1 MYTRIV
7 TLTVTLIITL
17 LSSFSA
23 LGQARIDRLV
33 KEFEKEKD
41 VQVTY
46 TERRDPKTKKLVK
59 QSIIL
64 NGNKKTQADKL
75 WEAFEHERAN
85 SVSVTKTRDRS
96 FVIKF
101 EGNNSVSSYVLS
113 VTNNNW
119 SLVISKKGHEDDDE
133 WPLSSSDIRGLDNM
147 CLNLD
152 GLDRLENLD
161 GMLNLDALEA
171 LDGLDNLN
179 FDNIS
184 GNVTVYDSNGNIIYQ
199 STDKPSVGSKKG
211 SKKAKSESKSKSTS
225 KSTSKNGKTKTVT
238 TTTVDGRTITTTQYL

>member
-1 MYTRIV
+1 MYTRII
-7 TLTVTLIITL
+7 TLTVTLIIAL

-33 KEFEKEKD
+33 KEFEKDKD

-64 NGNKKTQADKL
+64 NGNKKAQADKL
-75 WEAFEHERAN
+75 WDAFEHERAN
-85 SVSVTKTRDRS
+85 SVSVTKTRDTS

-101 EGNNSVSSYVLS
+101 EDNNTVSSYVLS
-113 VTNNNW
+113 VSNNNW
-119 SLVISKKGHEDDDE
+119 SLVISKKGHDDDD
-133 WPLSSSDIRGLDNM
+133 WPLSSSYIRGLDNL

-152 GLDRLENLD
+152 GLDGLEDLD
-161 GMLNLDALEA
+161 SRLNLDALEA

-199 STDKPSVGSKKG
+199 STDNASDGSNKSLKKNK
-211 SKKAKSESKSKSTS
+211 SKSKSKSTS